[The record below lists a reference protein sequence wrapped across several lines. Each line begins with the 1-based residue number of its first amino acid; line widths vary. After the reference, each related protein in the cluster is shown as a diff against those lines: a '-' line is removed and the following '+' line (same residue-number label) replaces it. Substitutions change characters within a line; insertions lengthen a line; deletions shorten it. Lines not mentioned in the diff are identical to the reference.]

1 MNKPIKQ
8 EIVSQIFSILL
19 FGGLIYF
26 WVEDR
31 NLGRSIHTTVVYL
44 IIVIIIDVTR
54 FIKRKKQH

>member
-19 FGGLIYF
+19 FGGLIYL

-31 NLGRSIHTTVVYL
+31 NLGKSIHTTVVYL
-44 IIVIIIDVTR
+44 IIVIIIDVIR
-54 FIKRKKQH
+54 FLKRKKQH

>member
-31 NLGRSIHTTVVYL
+31 NLGKSIHTTVVY
-44 IIVIIIDVTR
+44 IIFIIIIDVIR
-54 FIKRKKQH
+54 FLKRKKQH